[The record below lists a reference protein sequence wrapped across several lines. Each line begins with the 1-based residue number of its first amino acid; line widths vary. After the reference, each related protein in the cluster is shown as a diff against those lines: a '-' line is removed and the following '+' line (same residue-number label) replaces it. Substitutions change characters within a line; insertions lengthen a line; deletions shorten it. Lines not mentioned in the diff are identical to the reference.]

1 MYIPKLPKLAKLEIN
16 SASIDLILY
25 FYLKVFKEN
34 PGINIIPAGI
44 SFGGGL
50 LLKAISELNEKKYI
64 PKSILTYGTFYSLES
79 TIKFLISGEIVHNG
93 KNKYIKPHDWGM
105 TVLFHNF
112 LSRLDL
118 GFNTTELQKIL
129 KLRVNNKISESEIEI
144 DKLPKNQKQ
153 LLVDIFSSNQTTEI
167 KMIVEQMIELYQ
179 NELENISPVNICDKI
194 NCKVF
199 LMHGGNDSMVP
210 YIESINLNENLK
222 NSQLFIS
229 GLYEHRE
236 IQKVNSIL
244 KKINEFKLMS
254 NFFSDFIDHNGN

>member
-1 MYIPKLPKLAKLEIN
+1 M
-16 SASIDLILY
+16 
-25 FYLKVFKEN
+25 
-34 PGINIIPAGI
+34 
-44 SFGGGL
+44 
-50 LLKAISELNEKKYI
+50 
-64 PKSILTYGTFYSLES
+64 TYGTFYSLES
-79 TIKFLISGEIVHNG
+79 TIKFLISGEIVYNG

-129 KLRVNNKISESEIEI
+129 KLRVNNKILESEIEI

-194 NCKVF
+194 NSKVF

-210 YIESINLNENLK
+210 YIESINLSENLK

-244 KKINEFKLMS
+244 KKINEFKLML
-254 NFFSDFIDHNGN
+254 NFFSDFIDYNGN